1 MGSWTVKSI
10 ERWVVMGENY
20 RKLTRNG
27 QVDGEKYR
35 KFARNGQLDG
45 EKYRLPP
52 PVALH

>member
-1 MGSWTVKSI
+1 
-10 ERWVVMGENY
+10 MGENY